1 MSIKVK
7 LYGDLKDKVPNQ
19 DRNNGAPRI
28 LNFEDGEII
37 TVFDILKKL
46 SIEENEISH
55 IFVNYKYCGV
65 GKSVKDADQVGIFP
79 KRMALMFV
87 EISNNNTISI
97 TVKLFADLQKYGPAK
112 SILDVPEGS
121 TINSVIEKYKIPK
134 EKKII
139 MLVNGLPRYDKN
151 FILNNNDTVA
161 IFPPLAGG

>member
-55 IFVNYKYCGV
+55 IFVNYRYCGV

-121 TINSVIEKYKIPK
+121 TINSVIEKYKIPE

>member
-7 LYGDLKDKVPNQ
+7 LYGDLREKVPNQ
-19 DRNNGAPRI
+19 DHHNGAPSI
-28 LNFEDGEII
+28 LNIEDGEVN
-37 TVFDILKKL
+37 TVFDILNKL

-65 GKSVKDADQVGIFP
+65 GKTIKDRDQVGIFP
-79 KRMALMFV
+79 RRMALMFV

-112 SILDVPEGS
+112 SVLDIPEGS
-121 TINSVIEKYKIPK
+121 TINSIIEKFRIPK
-134 EKKII
+134 EKKTII
-139 MLVNGLPRYDKN
+139 LVNGLPRYDKN

>member
-7 LYGDLKDKVPNQ
+7 LYGDLREKVSNQ
-19 DRNNGAPRI
+19 DHHNGAPSI
-28 LNFEDGEII
+28 LNIEDGDIN
-37 TVFDILKKL
+37 TVFDILNKL

-55 IFVNYKYCGV
+55 IFVNFKYCGV
-65 GKSVKDADQVGIFP
+65 GKTVKDGDQVGIFP
-79 KRMALMFV
+79 KKMALMFV

-112 SILDVPEGS
+112 SILDMPEGS
-121 TINSVIEKYKIPK
+121 TINSIVEKYRIPK

-139 MLVNGLPRYDKN
+139 MLVNGLPCYDKN
-151 FILNNNDTVA
+151 LILNNNDTLA

>member
-7 LYGDLKDKVPNQ
+7 LYGDLREKVTNQ
-19 DRNNGAPRI
+19 DHHNGAPSI
-28 LNFEDGEII
+28 LNIEDGDIN
-37 TVFDILKKL
+37 TVYDILNKF

-55 IFVNYKYCGV
+55 IFVNFKYCGV
-65 GKSVKDADQVGIFP
+65 GKTVKDGDQVGIFP

-97 TVKLFADLQKYGPAK
+97 TVKLFADLQIYGPAK
-112 SILDVPEGS
+112 SIVDMPEGS
-121 TINSVIEKYKIPK
+121 TINSILEKYRIPK

-139 MLVNGLPRYDKN
+139 ILVDRLPRYDKN
-151 FILNNNDTVA
+151 FVLNNDDTIA

>member
-7 LYGDLKDKVPNQ
+7 LYGDLREKVPNQ
-19 DRNNGAPRI
+19 DLHNGTPSI
-28 LNFEDGEII
+28 LNIEDGDIN
-37 TVFDILKKL
+37 TVFDILNKL

-65 GKSVKDADQVGIFP
+65 GKTVKDGDQVGIFP

-97 TVKLFADLQKYGPAK
+97 TVKLFADLQEFGPAK
-112 SILDVPEGS
+112 SIIDVPEGS
-121 TINSVIEKYKIPK
+121 TINFIIEKYKIPN

-139 MLVNGLPRYDKN
+139 MIVNRLPRYDKN
-151 FILNNNDTVA
+151 LILNDNDTVA

>member
-139 MLVNGLPRYDKN
+139 MLVNGLSRYDKN

>member
-7 LYGDLKDKVPNQ
+7 LYGDLREKVPNQ
-19 DRNNGAPRI
+19 DHHNGAPSI
-28 LNFEDGEII
+28 LNIEDGEVN
-37 TVFDILKKL
+37 TVFDILNKL

-65 GKSVKDADQVGIFP
+65 GKTIKDGDQVGIFP
-79 KRMALMFV
+79 RRMALMFV

-97 TVKLFADLQKYGPAK
+97 RVKMFADLQNYGPAN

-121 TINSVIEKYKIPK
+121 TINTIIEKYKIPK
-134 EKKII
+134 DKKII
-139 MLVNGLPRYDKN
+139 MLVNGLPHYEKN
-151 FILNNNDTVA
+151 YFLNNDDTLA

>member
-7 LYGDLKDKVPNQ
+7 LYGDLREKVSNQ
-19 DRNNGAPRI
+19 DHHNGAPSI
-28 LNFEDGEII
+28 LNIEDGDIN
-37 TVFDILKKL
+37 TVFDILNKL

-55 IFVNYKYCGV
+55 IFVNFKYCGV
-65 GKSVKDADQVGIFP
+65 GKTVKDGDQVGIFP
-79 KRMALMFV
+79 KKMALMFV

-112 SILDVPEGS
+112 SILDMPEGS
-121 TINSVIEKYKIPK
+121 TINSIVEKYRIPK

-151 FILNNNDTVA
+151 LILNNNDTLA

>member
-1 MSIKVK
+1 MSVKVK
-7 LYGDLKDKVPNQ
+7 LYGDLREKVPNV
-19 DRNNGAPRI
+19 DHHNGAPSI
-28 LNFEDGEII
+28 LNIDDEGIN
-37 TVFDILKKL
+37 TVFDILNKL

-65 GKSVKDADQVGIFP
+65 GKTVKDGDQIGIFP
-79 KRMALMFV
+79 RKMALMFV

-112 SILDVPEGS
+112 SILDMPEGS
-121 TINSVIEKYKIPK
+121 TIRSIIKKYKIPK
-134 EKKII
+134 EKKLI

-151 FILNNNDTVA
+151 FILNDNDTLA

>member
-55 IFVNYKYCGV
+55 IFVNYRYCGV

-87 EISNNNTISI
+87 EISNNNTNSI